1 MNSAKGCP
9 NSECAAHKKKTLFK
23 SSINYCPECGTKLAA
38 VCKIKGCYTFLNDDS
53 KKLCARCDAKRA
65 DRIDKTKKAGAAV
78 GSAIVTAV
86 GIIATAGEDVLQLAS
101 KIKKN

>member
-9 NSECAAHKKKTLFK
+9 NNECAAHKKKTLFK

-38 VCKIKGCYTFLNDDS
+38 VCKIKGCHTFLNDDS

-65 DRIDKTKKAGAAV
+65 DRIDKTKKVGAAA
-78 GSAIVTAV
+78 GGAIVTAV

>member
-53 KKLCARCDAKRA
+53 KKLCARCDAKRT

-78 GSAIVTAV
+78 GGAIVTAV
-86 GIIATAGEDVLQLAS
+86 GIIATAGEDALQLAS
-101 KIKKN
+101 KIKKS

>member
-1 MNSAKGCP
+1 MSSAKGCP

-23 SSINYCPECGTKLAA
+23 SSINYCPECGTELAA
-38 VCKIKGCYTFLNDDS
+38 VCKTKGCYTFLNDDS
-53 KKLCARCDAKRA
+53 KQLCARCDAKRA

-78 GSAIVTAV
+78 SGAVVTAV
-86 GIIATAGEDVLQLAS
+86 GIIATAGTDALQLAS

>member
-9 NSECAAHKKKTLFK
+9 SSECAAHKKKTLFK

-65 DRIDKTKKAGAAV
+65 DRIDKKKIVGAAA
-78 GSAIVTAV
+78 GGAIVTAV

>member
-23 SSINYCPECGTKLAA
+23 SSINYCPECGTRLAA

-78 GSAIVTAV
+78 GGAIVTAV
-86 GIIATAGEDVLQLAS
+86 GIIATAGEDALQLAS
-101 KIKKN
+101 KIKKS

>member
-65 DRIDKTKKAGAAV
+65 DRIDKTKKFGAAA
-78 GSAIVTAV
+78 GGAIVTAV
-86 GIIATAGEDVLQLAS
+86 GFIATAGEDVLQPAS

>member
-53 KKLCARCDAKRA
+53 KKLCA
-65 DRIDKTKKAGAAV
+65 
-78 GSAIVTAV
+78 
-86 GIIATAGEDVLQLAS
+86 
-101 KIKKN
+101 

>member
-9 NSECAAHKKKTLFK
+9 NGECAAHKKKTLFK

-65 DRIDKTKKAGAAV
+65 DRIDKTKKASAAV
-78 GSAIVTAV
+78 GGAIVTAV
-86 GIIATAGEDVLQLAS
+86 GIIATAGEDALQLAS